1 MTLGEILRL
10 AARRAPRKTAV
21 IAGDRRFDFE
31 EYDRLAN
38 RFANLLISAGVSP
51 GDRIASLLYN
61 SPEYGVVHFGNARAG
76 SVLVHI
82 PPLYAAAEIAGILER
97 TRPRVLVVDSAVHSR
112 LGDDCLA
119 AIPTVIVTGVPA
131 LEETLAAQP
140 DTAPDPKIHGE
151 IDPAAPVA
159 MTFTGGTTGRPKGA
173 VVSHTARFVSAAS
186 TAREHQVTAQDVVG
200 VVTPMFHAVGL
211 MIWYQASILVG
222 STAVIFRRW
231 DPAEFIAETE
241 RHRVS
246 SVFLVPVQVRDLL
259 RSPAF
264 DRERL
269 ASLRNIGVGGAP
281 TPPGLIEQ
289 CREALPHCGYTD
301 HYGQSETG
309 PLTILKPRDTG
320 THAGTVGQAAAG
332 VDLRIVDPD
341 GNPVPRGTIGE
352 VVARGPFLMEGYFDD
367 KEETARYFRDGWGWT
382 GDLAKSDE
390 DGYLT
395 LVGRSREIII
405 SGGFNIHPS
414 EVETALASHPAVE
427 DCTVFGVPDERWGE
441 APVAL
446 VVPAAEVSAEDLI
459 THCTKHLARYK
470 RPREIVFVNTIPH
483 TPSGKVQKPPLR
495 AAYLKARPVGS
506 RAAHSQPARS
516 SPAAPRQRSRE
527 PPAGLMAPSPP
538 ASQRDSAAKGKNPEL
553 PHGAPLGAVPTSRH
567 GPQARERRPP
577 VGTAARSAANA
588 QPHSPSPRTAGHNPH
603 PRRTLCKAPSPP
615 SSCSRAKPK
624 KPSISTSGRSR
635 TARS

>member
-1 MTLGEILRL
+1 MWEPSEPGDSFLTLGEILRL

-21 IAGDRRFDFE
+21 IAGDRRFDFG

-38 RFANLLISAGVSP
+38 RFANLLISAGVGP
-51 GDRIASLLYN
+51 GDRIASLLFN

-82 PPLYAAAEIAGILER
+82 PPLYAAAEIADILER
-97 TRPRVLVVDSAVHSR
+97 TRPRVLVVDSAVQNR
-112 LGDDCLA
+112 LSDDCLS
-119 AIPTVIVTGVPA
+119 AIPTLIVTGAPAPDGALDGA
-131 LEETLAAQP
+131 LEFGAAIAAQP
-140 DTAPDPKIHGE
+140 DTPPDQEIDGE
-151 IDPAAPVA
+151 INREINPAAPVA

-186 TAREHQVTAQDVVG
+186 TAREHQVTAQDIVG

-222 STAVIFRRW
+222 STAVIFRNW
-231 DPAEFIAETE
+231 DPAEFIAATE
-241 RHRVS
+241 RHRIS

-281 TPPGLIEQ
+281 TPPGLIEE

-309 PLTILKPRDTG
+309 PLTILKPWDTES
-320 THAGTVGQAAAG
+320 HAGTVGQAAAG

-352 VVARGPFLMEGYFDD
+352 VVARGPFLMEGYFEDE
-367 KEETARYFRDGWGWT
+367 EETARYFRDGWGWT
-382 GDLAKSDE
+382 GDLATESDQ
-390 DGYLT
+390 DGYIT
-395 LVGRSREIII
+395 P
-405 SGGFNIHPS
+405 GGEVPGDHHLRAVSTSHPA
-414 EVETALASHPAVE
+414 ELETALGSHPAVE

-459 THCTKHLARYK
+459 THCTKRLARYK
-470 RPREIVFVNTIPH
+470 RPREIVFVDTIPR

-495 AAYLKARPVGS
+495 AAYLKKV
-506 RAAHSQPARS
+506 
-516 SPAAPRQRSRE
+516 
-527 PPAGLMAPSPP
+527 
-538 ASQRDSAAKGKNPEL
+538 
-553 PHGAPLGAVPTSRH
+553 
-567 GPQARERRPP
+567 
-577 VGTAARSAANA
+577 
-588 QPHSPSPRTAGHNPH
+588 
-603 PRRTLCKAPSPP
+603 
-615 SSCSRAKPK
+615 
-624 KPSISTSGRSR
+624 SG
-635 TARS
+635 

>member
-21 IAGDRRFDFE
+21 IAGDRRFDFG

-38 RFANLLISAGVSP
+38 RFANLLISAGVGP
-51 GDRIASLLYN
+51 GERIASLLFN

-82 PPLYAAAEIAGILER
+82 PPLYAAAEIADILER
-97 TRPRVLVVDSAVHSR
+97 TRPRVLVVDSAVRNR
-112 LGDDCLA
+112 LSDDCLS
-119 AIPTVIVTGVPA
+119 AIPTLIVTGVPTLDGA
-131 LEETLAAQP
+131 LEFGEAVAAQP
-140 DTAPDPKIHGE
+140 DTPPDQEIDGEINRE

-222 STAVIFRRW
+222 STAVIFHKW
-231 DPAEFIAETE
+231 DPAEFIAATE
-241 RHRVS
+241 RHRIS
-246 SVFLVPVQVRDLL
+246 SVFLVPVQIRDLL

-281 TPPGLIEQ
+281 TPPGLIEE
-289 CREALPHCGYTD
+289 CRKALPHCGYTD

-309 PLTILKPRDTG
+309 PLTILKPRDTEA
-320 THAGTVGQAAAG
+320 HAGTVGQAAAG

-341 GNPVPRGTIGE
+341 GNPVPRGSIGE
-352 VVARGPFLMEGYFDD
+352 VVARGPFLMEGYFEDE
-367 KEETARYFRDGWGWT
+367 EETARYFRDGWGWT
-382 GDLAKSDE
+382 GDLAKSDQ
-390 DGYLT
+390 DGYIT

-405 SGGFNIHPS
+405 SGGFNIHPA
-414 EVETALASHPAVE
+414 ELETALGSHPAVE

-459 THCTKHLARYK
+459 THCTKRLARYK
-470 RPREIVFVNTIPH
+470 RPREIVFVDTIPR

-495 AAYLKARPVGS
+495 AAYLKARP
-506 RAAHSQPARS
+506 
-516 SPAAPRQRSRE
+516 E
-527 PPAGLMAPSPP
+527 
-538 ASQRDSAAKGKNPEL
+538 
-553 PHGAPLGAVPTSRH
+553 
-567 GPQARERRPP
+567 
-577 VGTAARSAANA
+577 
-588 QPHSPSPRTAGHNPH
+588 
-603 PRRTLCKAPSPP
+603 
-615 SSCSRAKPK
+615 
-624 KPSISTSGRSR
+624 
-635 TARS
+635 

>member
-1 MTLGEILRL
+1 MQLGEILRL
-10 AARRAPRKTAV
+10 AAHRAPQKTAA
-21 IAGDRRFDFE
+21 IAGERQLDFG

-38 RFANLLISAGVSP
+38 RFANLLIARGVQP
-51 GDRIASLLYN
+51 GDRIATLLFNSL
-61 SPEYGVVHFGNARAG
+61 EYGVVHFGNARAG

-82 PPLYAAAEIAGILER
+82 PPLYAAAEIAEIVER
-97 TRPRVLVVDSAVHSR
+97 TRPRVLVVDSAVRDR
-112 LGDDCLA
+112 LNADVLSV
-119 AIPTVIVTGVPA
+119 IPTVIVTGVPA
-131 LEETLAAQP
+131 LDGALPFDEAIAAQP
-140 DTAPDPKIHGE
+140 DTPPNRD

-173 VVSHTARFVSAAS
+173 VVSHTARFVSASS
-186 TAREHQVTAQDVVG
+186 TAREHQITAQDVVG

-211 MIWYQASILVG
+211 MIWYQASILAG
-222 STAVIFRRW
+222 CTSVIFRKW
-231 DPAEFIAETE
+231 DAAEFIAATE
-241 RHRVS
+241 RHGIS

-264 DRERL
+264 DRDRL
-269 ASLRNIGVGGAP
+269 ASLKNLGVGGAP

-309 PLTILKPRDTG
+309 PLTILKPWDTK

-341 GNPVPRGTIGE
+341 GNPVATGAVGE
-352 VVARGPFLMEGYFDD
+352 LVARGPFLMEGYFEDE
-367 KEETARYFRDGWGWT
+367 EETARYFSGGWGWT

-390 DGYLT
+390 DGYIT

-441 APVAL
+441 APVAY
-446 VVPAAEVSAEDLI
+446 VVRSAEVTADALI
-459 THCTKHLARYK
+459 AHCTDQLARYK
-470 RPREIVFVNTIPH
+470 RPREIVFVDTIPR

-495 AAYLKARPVGS
+495 DAYLKNR
-506 RAAHSQPARS
+506 
-516 SPAAPRQRSRE
+516 
-527 PPAGLMAPSPP
+527 
-538 ASQRDSAAKGKNPEL
+538 
-553 PHGAPLGAVPTSRH
+553 LG
-567 GPQARERRPP
+567 
-577 VGTAARSAANA
+577 
-588 QPHSPSPRTAGHNPH
+588 
-603 PRRTLCKAPSPP
+603 
-615 SSCSRAKPK
+615 
-624 KPSISTSGRSR
+624 
-635 TARS
+635 

>member
-10 AARRAPRKTAV
+10 AALRAPRKTAA
-21 IAGDRRFDFE
+21 IAGDRRLDFR

-38 RFANLLISAGVSP
+38 RFANFLIAHGVQP
-51 GDRIASLLYN
+51 GDRIASLLFN
-61 SPEYGVVHFGNARAG
+61 SVEYGVVHFGNARAG

-82 PPLYAAAEIAGILER
+82 PPLYAAAEIAEILER
-97 TRPRVLVVDSAVHSR
+97 TRPRVLVVDSAVQNR
-112 LGDDCLA
+112 LSEDCLS
-119 AIPTVIVTGVPA
+119 AIPTVIVTAVPA
-131 LEETLAAQP
+131 LDGALEFDEAIAAQP
-140 DTAPDPKIHGE
+140 DTPPNRD

-173 VVSHTARFVSAAS
+173 VVSHTARFASAAS

-211 MIWYQASILVG
+211 MIWYQASILAG
-222 STAVIFRRW
+222 STAVIFRKW

-241 RHRVS
+241 RHGIS

-281 TPPGLIEQ
+281 TPPGLIAE
-289 CREALPHCGYTD
+289 CRKALPHCGYTD

-309 PLTILKPRDTG
+309 PLTILKPWDTE

-332 VDLRIVDPD
+332 VDLRIVDQD
-341 GNPVPRGTIGE
+341 GNRVPRGAIGE
-352 VVARGPFLMEGYFDD
+352 VVARGPFLMEGYFEDE
-367 KEETARYFRDGWGWT
+367 EETARYFRGGWGWT

-414 EVETALASHPAVE
+414 EIETALASHPAVE

-441 APVAL
+441 APVAY
-446 VVPAAEVSAEDLI
+446 VVRAGDISTEELI
-459 THCTKHLARYK
+459 AHCTDRLARYK
-470 RPREIVFVNTIPH
+470 RPREIVFVDTIPR

-495 AAYLKARPVGS
+495 DAYLNARPG
-506 RAAHSQPARS
+506 
-516 SPAAPRQRSRE
+516 
-527 PPAGLMAPSPP
+527 
-538 ASQRDSAAKGKNPEL
+538 
-553 PHGAPLGAVPTSRH
+553 
-567 GPQARERRPP
+567 
-577 VGTAARSAANA
+577 
-588 QPHSPSPRTAGHNPH
+588 
-603 PRRTLCKAPSPP
+603 
-615 SSCSRAKPK
+615 
-624 KPSISTSGRSR
+624 
-635 TARS
+635 

>member
-1 MTLGEILRL
+1 MQLGEILRL
-10 AARRAPRKTAV
+10 AALRAPRKTAA
-21 IAGDRRFDFE
+21 IAAERRLDFR

-38 RFANLLISAGVSP
+38 RFANFLIAHGVQP
-51 GDRIASLLYN
+51 GDRIASLLFN
-61 SPEYGVVHFGNARAG
+61 SLEYGVVHFGNARAG

-82 PPLYAAAEIAGILER
+82 PPLYAAAEIAEILER
-97 TRPRVLVVDSAVHSR
+97 TRPRVLVVDSAVRDR
-112 LGDDCLA
+112 LNADVLSV
-119 AIPTVIVTGVPA
+119 IPTVIVTGVPTLDGA
-131 LEETLAAQP
+131 LPFDDAIAAQP
-140 DTAPDPKIHGE
+140 DTPPNRD

-173 VVSHTARFVSAAS
+173 VVSHTARFVSASS
-186 TAREHQVTAQDVVG
+186 TAREHQITAQDVVG

-211 MIWYQASILVG
+211 MIWYQASILAG
-222 STAVIFRRW
+222 CTAVIFRKW
-231 DPAEFIAETE
+231 DPAEFIAATE
-241 RHRVS
+241 RHGIS

-264 DRERL
+264 DRDRL
-269 ASLRNIGVGGAP
+269 ASLKNLGVGGAP

-309 PLTILKPRDTG
+309 PLTILKPWDTES
-320 THAGTVGQAAAG
+320 HPGTVGQPAAG

-341 GNPVPRGTIGE
+341 GNPVATGAVGE
-352 VVARGPFLMEGYFDD
+352 LVARGPFLMEGYFEDE
-367 KEETARYFRDGWGWT
+367 EETARYFSGGWGWT

-390 DGYLT
+390 DGYIT

-446 VVPAAEVSAEDLI
+446 VVPAAEIPAEDLI
-459 THCTKHLARYK
+459 AHCTERLARYK
-470 RPREIVFVNTIPH
+470 RPREVVFVDTIPR

-495 AAYLKARPVGS
+495 DAYLKN
-506 RAAHSQPARS
+506 QP
-516 SPAAPRQRSRE
+516 
-527 PPAGLMAPSPP
+527 G
-538 ASQRDSAAKGKNPEL
+538 
-553 PHGAPLGAVPTSRH
+553 
-567 GPQARERRPP
+567 
-577 VGTAARSAANA
+577 
-588 QPHSPSPRTAGHNPH
+588 
-603 PRRTLCKAPSPP
+603 
-615 SSCSRAKPK
+615 
-624 KPSISTSGRSR
+624 
-635 TARS
+635 